1 MKALKLFD
9 LKNASPDSRLCSTTY
24 LSIPVPWSG
33 HDSLSAGC
41 YFAVALAAFAELQSC
56 RVAITQ
62 VTTSFSCLAASCWL
76 VAECDKCHLASPP
89 PCDALKLND
98 NLRETKYPNI
108 VDLFKLFDCWMA

>member
-9 LKNASPDSRLCSTTY
+9 LKNASPDSRLCSTIY
-24 LSIPVPWSG
+24 LF
-33 HDSLSAGC
+33 LSPGAVMTAC
-41 YFAVALAAFAELQSC
+41 RQTVRYFAVALAAFAELQC
-56 RVAITQ
+56 CNVAITQ

>member
-1 MKALKLFD
+1 MTACHLAVTLQ
-9 LKNASPDSRLCSTTY
+9 LHSP
-24 LSIPVPWSG
+24 
-33 HDSLSAGC
+33 
-41 YFAVALAAFAELQSC
+41 AFAELQSC

-98 NLRETKYPNI
+98 NLRETKYPNSI
-108 VDLFKLFDCWMA
+108 VDLYL